1 MRKVEKHGNGGGKAG
16 EKILKNNN
24 KNNAEAK
31 NTQKKNQNAIKSK
44 TRKKK

>member
-31 NTQKKNQNAIKSK
+31 NT
-44 TRKKK
+44 RKKKIKTR